1 MLSSHLN
8 NSDKSDF
15 LNLVFVP
22 LDEKP
27 QGPPSLMETSE
38 TPQDSSTSERAIWR
52 NMGDFAC
59 LPEKL
64 LMGWG
69 HALSVLTEIIS
80 SSWSYG
86 GG

>member
-1 MLSSHLN
+1 M
-8 NSDKSDF
+8 KS
-15 LNLVFVP
+15 
-22 LDEKP
+22 P
-27 QGPPSLMETSE
+27 QGPPGLMETVE
-38 TPQDSSTSERAIWR
+38 APQDSSTSERAIWK
-52 NMGDFAC
+52 NTEDFAR

-69 HALSVLTEIIS
+69 HALSVLTEITS